1 MPHLGVLV
9 RTVAL
14 RTPSRRRWRR
24 RRETGLLILA
34 VEQGSTAAQAGLLV
48 GDVLLTVSGKSVR
61 SVELLP
67 NLLAGG
73 VETSAWLGV
82 LRGGKIVEI
91 EVELDLAG
99 SDLYGRE
106 RGA

>member
-1 MPHLGVLV
+1 
-9 RTVAL
+9 
-14 RTPSRRRWRR
+14 
-24 RRETGLLILA
+24 
-34 VEQGSTAAQAGLLV
+34 LV
-48 GDVLLTVSGKSVR
+48 GDVLLTVSGESVR

-73 VETSAWLGV
+73 VETSTWLGV
-82 LRGGKIVEI
+82 LGGGKIVGV

-99 SDLYGRE
+99 SDLHGRE

>member
-1 MPHLGVLV
+1 M
-9 RTVAL
+9 
-14 RTPSRRRWRR
+14 
-24 RRETGLLILA
+24 GLLILA
-34 VEQGSTAAQAGLLV
+34 GEEGSTAAQAGLLV
-48 GDVLLTVSGKSVR
+48 GDVLLTVSGESVR
-61 SVELLP
+61 RVELLP

-73 VETSAWLGV
+73 VETSPWLGV

-99 SDLYGRE
+99 SDLHGRE